1 MNEIILPRIQIFARN
16 ILQATIACLTMMV
29 QGRMLDLTI
38 GHWQIALTTGFGAG
52 VLAVLFSFKPL
63 DKYLGNK
70 WYLAASAFVATFC
83 ADIWVHPTHFGHP
96 LQEALSTALGAAV
109 ISILMSYAGLKKGKK

>member
-1 MNEIILPRIQIFARN
+1 MIDIFLPRIKILARN
-16 ILQATIACLTMMV
+16 IIQATIACLTMMV
-29 QGRMLDLTI
+29 QGQMLNLTI
-38 GHWQIALTTGFGAG
+38 GHWQVALTTGLGAG
-52 VLAVLFSFKPL
+52 ILAVLFSFKPF